1 VAETLPRNGELADRF
16 DLLGDLL
23 ELEGEA
29 SYRVL
34 AYRRASKSIR
44 DTGGS
49 VAQMA
54 LEGTAKQLPG
64 VGETIQAKIVE
75 IVRTGDLEAL
85 RKRRDGVPVDV
96 VAFMKLPGLGP
107 KTARRIW
114 KELGVS
120 TLAEL
125 QAAAEQQQLRTLA
138 GVGPKAEENILKAL
152 AAKPA
157 GAVGTLLGRALPAVQ
172 AAIEEL
178 RAHPSLDQVSE
189 AGGVRRRKET
199 VKDLDIIAT
208 ASDPA
213 ALTAHF
219 AALEWVAEVAALG
232 STKATVVSHE
242 GLRFD
247 LRVVPPECYGNLL
260 QHFTGSKE
268 HNVALRERAVRDG
281 LSVSEYGVAVV
292 ETNETFTAPDEASL
306 YERLGY
312 AYIPPELR
320 ENRGELDAARKGTL
334 PELVELPD
342 LRGDLHSHTTWS
354 DGKASLD
361 EMVEAAIA
369 RGYDY
374 LAVCDHSQ
382 RLRDG
387 RIEQQWEAIAAVNER
402 VAPFRV
408 LRGIEVNI
416 RADGSL
422 DFPDELLARCDWVM
436 ASAHT
441 AFDTNPTERA
451 CAAMDNPHVDCIG
464 HLTSRKI
471 GKREPSTIDVERVI
485 EHALATGTFLEI
497 NSQPDRMDMRDA
509 HARAAGEAGVKIVVN
524 SDGHSQ
530 AALGYVELG
539 IGTARR
545 AWLTKQQIVNT
556 HTWKQVERLRKR

>member
-54 LEGTAKQLPG
+54 LEGKAKQLPG

-189 AGGVRRRKET
+189 AGSVRRRKET

-232 STKATVVSHE
+232 STKATVVSQE

-382 RLRDG
+382 RLRDS

-509 HARAAGEAGVKIVVN
+509 HARAAGEAGVKIVVS

-545 AWLTKQQIVNT
+545 AWLTKEQIVNT